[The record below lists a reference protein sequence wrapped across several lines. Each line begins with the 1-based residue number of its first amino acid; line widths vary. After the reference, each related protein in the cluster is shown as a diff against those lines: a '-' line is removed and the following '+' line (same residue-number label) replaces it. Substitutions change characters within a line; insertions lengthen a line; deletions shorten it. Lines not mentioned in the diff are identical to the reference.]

1 MSPTT
6 KAQYTRTFTG
16 CRTCRSRHAKCD
28 EAQPVCGTC
37 QRLSLDCGGY
47 SPCLFWITDEVPSS
61 LRQEQQQSHRSPGYR
76 YPLFSGTSGPNS
88 SPPPP
93 ADGTD
98 LEADCSELDRRFMSD
113 ELSGSLGGCSP
124 LQILAEIDT
133 ACEKVE
139 GTGRA
144 MTRLAKGPFGVF
156 PAVEPSP
163 AARPPTPEPTPSFPP
178 SSSNGAN
185 ARFDPDGLVEEDL
198 QKDWTDRLCDANSDL
213 FVEALDPS
221 LSFNAHEHGSP
232 DRLLMQD
239 ASVTHSFF
247 SGGPIEGTVPLFKPN
262 FGSHAMGQGFHVS
275 GSGAPHSSAPQL
287 DIPPTPSPR
296 GPLQELRFSS
306 ALPETAEPLLRYYKQ
321 YIDGVSNSIQPKRTS
336 PWQLI
341 FLPYGLETFAELSL
355 WNGASQTRS
364 CIFYALLAHSAFH
377 LHLSNKQGIFVS
389 HWRDVAIRHQEK
401 AKYHLRNALQFEM
414 LGEKHAKYTELLM
427 AILAMGM
434 ISVSLPLHATLGVR
448 YFLFLIWTEQLYNG
462 AYAFKAC
469 LMDAE
474 RLIRL
479 RGLPKQKSFKIRIL
493 HHMYTHLRVMAE
505 SVSVSPDVGNAGNN
519 TGGSLARS
527 DLRTFRI
534 EVNSLNIGLDP
545 AQEKTR
551 DVGYNDI
558 HLEIQG
564 RWKETLYPA
573 IYGIPESLMTLLS
586 QTISLSNEKARLES
600 IARTDSRVSVALGH
614 HVKALE
620 GNIWSWSLPPERAG
634 PERPQQPTSGSDR
647 GDLIDHPQARS
658 MVLAIHSA
666 LIIYF
671 YRRVY
676 NMSAMIMQDLVR
688 KTLDHL
694 EHCTDQMVDDPDFST
709 SLAWPAFIAAC
720 EAATPDL
727 QERSLN
733 CLEMAEKPGAC
744 FTPKPASM
752 VVATIRQRRQASGE
766 WTISWPDVLMGDAE
780 AT

>member
-6 KAQYTRTFTG
+6 KVQYTRTFTG

-61 LRQEQQQSHRSPGYR
+61 LRQEQQHSHRSPGYR
-76 YPLFSGTSGPNS
+76 YPLFS
-88 SPPPP
+88 
-93 ADGTD
+93 
-98 LEADCSELDRRFMSD
+98 ELDRRLMSD
-113 ELSGSLGGCSP
+113 ELSDSLGGCSP
-124 LQILAEIDT
+124 LQILADIDT
-133 ACEKVE
+133 ACEQVE

-144 MTRLAKGPFGVF
+144 MTGLAKGPFGVF
-156 PAVEPSP
+156 QAVELSP
-163 AARPPTPEPTPSFPP
+163 AARAPTPEPTPSSPP
-178 SSSNGAN
+178 SSSNVTN
-185 ARFDPDGLVEEDL
+185 VTFDPDGLVEVDP
-198 QKDWTDRLCDANSDL
+198 QQDWTDRLCDANSDP
-213 FVEALDPS
+213 FVGALDPA

-232 DRLLMQD
+232 DQLPIQD
-239 ASVTHSFF
+239 VSVAHSFF
-247 SGGPIEGTVPLFKPN
+247 SDGPIEGTAPLFKPN
-262 FGSHAMGQGFHVS
+262 FGSHAMGHGLHVN

-287 DIPPTPSPR
+287 NIPPAPSPR
-296 GPLQELRFSS
+296 GLLQELGFSS

-321 YIDGVSNSIQPKRTS
+321 YIDGVSNSIRPRRTS

-341 FLPYGLETFAELSL
+341 FLPYALETFAELSL
-355 WNGASQTRS
+355 WNGASHTRS
-364 CIFYALLAHSAFH
+364 CIFYTLLAHSAFH
-377 LHLSNKQGIFVS
+377 LHLSDKQGTFVS
-389 HWRDVAIRHQEK
+389 HWRDVGIRHQEK
-401 AKYHLRNALQFEM
+401 AKYHLRNALQFEV

-434 ISVSLPLHATLGVR
+434 TS
-448 YFLFLIWTEQLYNG
+448 LYNG

-505 SVSVSPDVGNAGNN
+505 SISVSPDVGNASNN

-527 DLRTFRI
+527 DMRTFRI
-534 EVNSLNIGLDP
+534 AVDSLNIGLDP

-564 RWKETLYPA
+564 RWKETLYPV
-573 IYGIPESLMTLLS
+573 IHGIPESLMTLLS
-586 QTISLSNEKARLES
+586 QTISLSNEKACLES
-600 IARTDSRVSVALGH
+600 VARTDKRVSVALAH
-614 HVKALE
+614 HIKTLE
-620 GNIWSWSLPPERAG
+620 GNIWSWSMPPERAG
-634 PERPQQPTSGSDR
+634 PERPQQLTSGPDR
-647 GDLIDHPQARS
+647 GELIDHPQARS

-676 NMSAMIMQDLVR
+676 NMSAMIVQDLVR

-694 EHCTDQMVDDPDFST
+694 ECCTDQMVNDPDFST

-720 EAATPDL
+720 EAAMPDL

-733 CLEMAEKPGAC
+733 CLELAEGPGAC

-752 VVATIRQRRQASGE
+752 VVSMIRQRQQASGE
-766 WTISWPDVLMGDAE
+766 WTISWPDVLMGDADV
-780 AT
+780 T